1 MIGFAVGLILLAV
14 VLAIVIGLGVQD
26 EGAEA
31 GSALDERKTSTSR
44 GRFGRAVAK
53 VGEWLPPTIP

>member
-14 VLAIVIGLGVQD
+14 VLAVVIGLGVED
-26 EGAEA
+26 EGTEAEP
-31 GSALDERKTSTSR
+31 ALDERATSAPR
-44 GRFGRAVAK
+44 GRFGRVVAK